1 MFAWNATSNPP
12 AVNAA
17 MLGLV
22 PCIMPRPQLLLP
34 RLPTVQRLPVFA
46 WNATSNPPGTPM
58 MLGLVPAIMPRPQFL
73 VPAIPTVQREPVF
86 A

>member
-1 MFAWNATSNPP
+1 MSR
-12 AVNAA
+12 V

-22 PCIMPRPQLLLP
+22 PCIMPRCQSVFPSS
-34 RLPTVQRLPVFA
+34 PTVHKSPVFA
-46 WNATSNPPGTPM
+46 WNATSNPPLVSAV